1 MVKPPSSYKKK
12 TFILFF
18 FFFLVAAVTKTKNSL
33 PDITLKKAKKIYAY
47 NTLFF
52 LFRHGERCDPSDM
65 PCFSDKSGIPFTGKE
80 KAQQEGIK
88 FPTIFSEYDFYSSNA
103 VRTIQTAKFFSGKD
117 PVVMDSLSDCNNDLY
132 KTLESIERKSH
143 KRNIVIMTHNHCLS
157 FLARDRLGKKFKPA
171 YLDALIMHYDGTRLI
186 LDGKYNKEA

>member
-1 MVKPPSSYKKK
+1 
-12 TFILFF
+12 
-18 FFFLVAAVTKTKNSL
+18 
-33 PDITLKKAKKIYAY
+33 
-47 NTLFF
+47 
-52 LFRHGERCDPSDM
+52 
-65 PCFSDKSGIPFTGKE
+65 
-80 KAQQEGIK
+80 
-88 FPTIFSEYDFYSSNA
+88 SNA

-132 KTLESIERKSH
+132 KTLESIARESH

>member
-1 MVKPPSSYKKK
+1 PK
-12 TFILFF
+12 TSIICSPMTSL
-18 FFFLVAAVTKTKNSL
+18 KTSIKTITYLSDTGCLEIQGASL
-33 PDITLKKAKKIYAY
+33 I
-47 NTLFF
+47 
-52 LFRHGERCDPSDM
+52 
-65 PCFSDKSGIPFTGKE
+65 
-80 KAQQEGIK
+80 
-88 FPTIFSEYDFYSSNA
+88 YSSNA
-103 VRTIQTAKFFSGKD
+103 VRTIQTAKFFSGKE

-132 KTLESIERKSH
+132 KTLESIARESH

>member
-1 MVKPPSSYKKK
+1 SLK
-12 TFILFF
+12 TSI
-18 FFFLVAAVTKTKNSL
+18 KTITYLSDTGCLEIQGASL
-33 PDITLKKAKKIYAY
+33 
-47 NTLFF
+47 
-52 LFRHGERCDPSDM
+52 
-65 PCFSDKSGIPFTGKE
+65 
-80 KAQQEGIK
+80 
-88 FPTIFSEYDFYSSNA
+88 
-103 VRTIQTAKFFSGKD
+103 KFFSGKE

-132 KTLESIERKSH
+132 KTLESIARESH